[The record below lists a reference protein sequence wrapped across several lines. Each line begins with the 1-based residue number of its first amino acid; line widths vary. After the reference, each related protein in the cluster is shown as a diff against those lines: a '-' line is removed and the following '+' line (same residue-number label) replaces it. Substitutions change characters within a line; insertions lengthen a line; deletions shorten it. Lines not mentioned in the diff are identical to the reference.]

1 MQQNVRSSA
10 RARVGKAGRKNK
22 SCMSTG
28 QQHATPL
35 VCPAVQRREIPTAV
49 QTQMGSTHQ
58 YYSVLAPMTNQQ
70 KGVLDKRDFRKSF
83 NYLCS
88 DDATFQPEQRARLP
102 NFFANRVSAEV
113 AEGSVQQAWC
123 ERRARYPLPTETDRV
138 SATRKTNITAQNS
151 LSRGP
156 DYPTFM

>member
-83 NYLCS
+83 NYLYGYDS
-88 DDATFQPEQRARLP
+88 TFQPVQRARL
-102 NFFANRVSAEV
+102 RESAEV
-113 AEGSVQQAWC
+113 AGGSVQQAWC
-123 ERRARYPLPTETDRV
+123 EQRGRCPLPTETDRM
-138 SATRKTNITAQNS
+138 SATRKAHITAQTS

-156 DYPTFM
+156 D